1 VLGYT
6 EEEYIGQP
14 IMKFCPDEEELVLEI
29 FKQLGSGNTIRDVPV
44 RFRAKD
50 GHIVH
55 LLIDSNVKYDAQG
68 KFAHTRCFIRDDT
81 KRKIHEAKASL
92 LLDETKRSLKM
103 MDHFLSRSMHHMRTP
118 LHILR
123 HSADLVL
130 DQLTAMIKVLQ
141 QPHMPIEDQKATV
154 RELVQVSTN
163 ILSRCDVHVDSAV
176 TMIDDVSDLARLDQG
191 QQLVVAHEP
200 VLLTQLL
207 PQLIAQVDLLCDIM
221 PKLVIDRSVPP
232 IILSDNT
239 SLRKVL
245 QHLLEHLASV
255 ACSHNGG
262 KNLGEI
268 VLRVMSTDCHDGTRC
283 CFETAH
289 IGPAKISVDETME
302 LDLDTTASAEASG
315 LPAIFQRYHQE
326 FIPDAT
332 TDWEEAKS
340 LRDKIEAGVINHREN
355 SIGIGLSLSYHI
367 VAALG
372 GDLRYSSDPA
382 KGLTKFWFSLPAPS
396 NATVLLKHV
405 LMSAAIPD
413 QPTKRRR
420 IVNEDDTDGAKK
432 MPAFSYTKAD
442 VASCGVTAMDPPTVL
457 VVEDS
462 AVCAKLLCRTL
473 NKLNIPTKW
482 VANGQEAIDLLKS
495 SEGTGIFNLILMDL
509 RMPVMDGI
517 EATKIIKEELKLT
530 IPVVALTGETSGDVK
545 KRCAE
550 IGFDEFR
557 QKPMK
562 VNDLINVVKEH
573 TGYVFRMP
581 SGICDH

>member
-1 VLGYT
+1 
-6 EEEYIGQP
+6 
-14 IMKFCPDEEELVLEI
+14 MKFCPDEEELVLEI

-50 GHIVH
+50 GHIVD

-130 DQLTAMIKVLQ
+130 DQLAAMIKVLQ

-163 ILSRCDVHVDSAV
+163 ILSRCDVHIDSAV
-176 TMIDDVSDLARLDQG
+176 TMIDDISDLARLDQG

-200 VLLTQLL
+200 VVLTQLL
-207 PQLIAQVDLLCDIM
+207 PQLIAQVDLLCDVT
-221 PKLVIDRSVPP
+221 PKLQIDPSAPR
-232 IILSDNT
+232 IILNDGP

-255 ACSHNGG
+255 ACSNGIKNG
-262 KNLGEI
+262 KGEI
-268 VLRVMSTDCHDGTRC
+268 ALRVFRADHDGGRC

-289 IGPAKISVDETME
+289 IGPATIPVYEQMM
-302 LDLDTTASAEASG
+302 DLDNNHHTVAASG

-326 FIPDAT
+326 FIPDST
-332 TDWEEAKS
+332 TDLDEAKT
-340 LRDKIEAGVINHREN
+340 LRDTIEAGIINHREN

-372 GDLRYSSDPA
+372 GDLRYMSDPTQ
-382 KGLTKFWFSLPAPS
+382 GLTKFWFSLPAPT
-396 NATVLLKHV
+396 NETLLSKHG
-405 LMSAAIPD
+405 MGNIIQDA
-413 QPTKRRR
+413 PTKRRR
-420 IVNEDDTDGAKK
+420 ILNNNTDGAKK
-432 MPAFSYTKAD
+432 TPTFTFTTEA
-442 VASCGVTAMDPPTVL
+442 VASCGVIAMDPPTVL
-457 VVEDS
+457 VVEDT
-462 AVCAKLLCRTL
+462 AVCARLICRTL
-473 NKLNIPTKW
+473 NKLNVPTKW
-482 VANGQEAIDLLKS
+482 VTNGQEAIDLLKS
-495 SEGTGIFNLILMDL
+495 SEGIGMFNLILMDL
-509 RMPVMDGI
+509 RMPVMDGF

-530 IPVVALTGETSGDVK
+530 IPVIALTGETGYDVK

-550 IGFDEFR
+550 IGFDEFK

-562 VNDLINVVKEH
+562 MNELISVVKDH
-573 TGYVFRMP
+573 TGYV
-581 SGICDH
+581 SS

>member
-1 VLGYT
+1 
-6 EEEYIGQP
+6 
-14 IMKFCPDEEELVLEI
+14 
-29 FKQLGSGNTIRDVPV
+29 V

-130 DQLTAMIKVLQ
+130 DQLAAMIKVLQ
-141 QPHMPIEDQKATV
+141 QPHMPIENQKATV

-163 ILSRCDVHVDSAV
+163 ILSRCDVHLDSAV
-176 TMIDDVSDLARLDQG
+176 TMIDDISDLARLDQG

-207 PQLIAQVDLLCDIM
+207 PQLIAQVDLLCDIT
-221 PKLVIDRSVPP
+221 PQLQIDPSAPR

-245 QHLLEHLASV
+245 QHLLEHLANV
-255 ACSHNGG
+255 ACSNGIKNG
-262 KNLGEI
+262 KGEI
-268 VLRVMSTDCHDGTRC
+268 SLRVFRADHDGSRC

-289 IGPAKISVDETME
+289 IGPAKIPVYEQMM
-302 LDLDTTASAEASG
+302 DLDSNHHTVAASG

-326 FIPDAT
+326 FVPDST
-332 TDWEEAKS
+332 TDLDEAKT
-340 LRDKIEAGVINHREN
+340 LRDKVEAGVISHREN

-372 GDLRYSSDPA
+372 GDLRYMSDPTQ
-382 KGLTKFWFSLPAPS
+382 GLTKFWFSLPAPTNETLLSKHGMS
-396 NATVLLKHV
+396 NVIQE
-405 LMSAAIPD
+405 AII
-413 QPTKRRR
+413 QEAPTKRRR
-420 IVNEDDTDGAKK
+420 IVNEDDTDDAKK
-432 MPAFSYTKAD
+432 LPAFTFTTEA
-442 VASCGVTAMDPPTVL
+442 VASCGVIAMDPPTVL
-457 VVEDS
+457 VVEDT
-462 AVCAKLLCRTL
+462 AVCAKLICRTL

-482 VANGQEAIDLLKS
+482 VTNGQEAIDLLKS
-495 SEGTGIFNLILMDL
+495 SEGIGMFNLILMDL
-509 RMPVMDGI
+509 RMPVMDGF

-530 IPVVALTGETSGDVK
+530 IPVVALTGETSEDVK
-545 KRCAE
+545 NRCAE
-550 IGFDEFR
+550 IGFDEFK

-562 VNDLINVVKEH
+562 TNELISVVKDH
-573 TGYVFRMP
+573 TGYV
-581 SGICDH
+581 SS